1 MVEHYDFVIIGSGF
15 GGSVAAL
22 RLSEKGYRVRV
33 IEKGR
38 RFGMGDLPE
47 TNWDFKNYMWN
58 PALGMRGILQMSFFD
73 HVTVLH
79 GVGVGGGSLGYA
91 NTLPTPKDPFFRTG
105 TWAGLRD
112 WKAEL
117 APHYETALRM
127 LGAAENP
134 RETAPDR
141 MLKDIAREMGREDH
155 FHPTRVSVFFGEPG
169 KRVPDPY
176 FGGEGPERVGCTF
189 CGACMTG
196 CRVGAKNTLDRNYLY
211 LAERR
216 GATVQAETEVTAVR
230 ARPGGDYHIETRPSA
245 GRGEEGAVT
254 ADKVVFAGGVLG
266 TVPLLLK
273 MREDPKGLPNL
284 SPRVGDRVRTNNE
297 ALIGI
302 NNPDTDVEYTEGVAI
317 TSILHTDDHSHL
329 EPVRFGKGSDM
340 FRIMSLP
347 HAPGDTLG
355 QRLKGAVL
363 GFVKDPMTWAKMY
376 TRRTLAGK
384 GITLLYMRTLESTL
398 SLRLEGKRRRLVTK
412 LDNPA
417 DAPRAFMQ
425 EANELADRFVERMG
439 GVQVSLLTELL
450 RAIPSTAH
458 ILGGACIGASAE
470 EGAIDDQH
478 RAFGHEGIYVVDG
491 AAMSANPGVNPS
503 LSITALAERAMS
515 FIPPKGRQAT
525 A

>member
-1 MVEHYDFVIIGSGF
+1 MGEHYDVVVIGSGF

-22 RLSEKGYRVRV
+22 RLAEKGYRVHV
-33 IEKGR
+33 VEKGR
-38 RFGMGDLPE
+38 RLRMEDLPKN
-47 TNWDFKNYMWN
+47 NWDLKNYMWN
-58 PALGMRGILQMSFFD
+58 PAMGMRGILQMSFFD

-91 NTLPTPKDPFFRTG
+91 NTLPTPKDPFFHTG
-105 TWAGLRD
+105 SWAGLRD

-117 APHYETALRM
+117 GPHYETALRM

-134 RETAPDR
+134 HETAPDR
-141 MLKDIAREMGREDH
+141 ILRDIAREVGREEH
-155 FHPTRVSVFFGEPG
+155 FHPTRVGVYFGEPG
-169 KRVPDPY
+169 KRAPDPY

-216 GATVQAETEVTAVR
+216 GVTVQAETEVTAVR
-230 ARPGGDYHIETRPSA
+230 AHPGGGYHIETKPSV
-245 GRGEEGAVT
+245 GRGEAGSLS
-254 ADKVVFAGGVLG
+254 ADRVVFAGGVLG

-273 MREDPKGLPNL
+273 MREDPQGLPNL

-302 NNPDTDVEYTEGVAI
+302 NNPRTTVDYTDGVAI
-317 TSILHTDDHSHL
+317 TSILHTDEHSHL

-340 FRIMSLP
+340 FRIMALP
-347 HAPGDTLG
+347 HAPGHTLG
-355 QRLKGAVL
+355 ERLRGAVV
-363 GFVKDPMTWAKMY
+363 GFVKDPITWARMY
-376 TRRTLAGK
+376 TKRSLSGQ

-412 LDNPA
+412 LDDPA
-417 DAPRAFMQ
+417 GAPRAFME
-425 EANELADRFVERMG
+425 EANDLANRFQERMG

-450 RAIPSTAH
+450 RGIPSTAH
-458 ILGGACIGASAE
+458 ILGGACIGGDPE
-470 EGAIDDQH
+470 QGVIDDQH
-478 RAFGHEGIYVVDG
+478 RAFGYDGLYVVDG

-515 FIPPKGRQAT
+515 FVPAKA
-525 A
+525 